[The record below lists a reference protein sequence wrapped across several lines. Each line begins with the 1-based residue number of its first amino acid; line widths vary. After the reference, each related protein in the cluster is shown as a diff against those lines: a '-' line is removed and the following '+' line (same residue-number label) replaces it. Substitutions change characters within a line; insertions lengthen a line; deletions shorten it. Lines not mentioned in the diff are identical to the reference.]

1 MSQKVEQPHRDEPGL
16 PRPPYSRYRAKRFFG
31 SSHWWATE
39 RLLVLPRT
47 VAVLDVGSGSGEI
60 GRALQARGFTEL
72 YAVEVD
78 AASVTATRSYYKRI
92 EESIDHFR
100 GCTFDVVV
108 LLDVLE
114 HVEHPR
120 ALLADAAS
128 LLRPGGSVLISVP
141 NIGHWSARLL
151 MMFGV
156 FRFADRGILDPTHR
170 HFFTRQ
176 RILELLE
183 SSPHLAIE
191 EFSSSISP
199 IELVVP
205 QALHT
210 VRPFQW
216 LTAIRWRLAQRFPE
230 IGAYQ
235 HLVRLSIRAPTAS

>member
-39 RLLVLPRT
+39 RLLSLPRT

-60 GRALQARGFTEL
+60 GRALQERGFTEL

-78 AASVTATRSYYKRI
+78 SASVTATRSYYKRI
-92 EESIDHFR
+92 EESLDGFR
-100 GCTFDVVV
+100 GRTFDAAV

-114 HVEHPR
+114 HVEDPR

-128 LLRPGGSVLISVP
+128 LVRPGGSLLLSVP

-151 MMFGV
+151 MTFGLL
-156 FRFADRGILDPTHR
+156 RFSNRGILDPTHR

-176 RILELLE
+176 RLIELLE
-183 SSPHLAIE
+183 HFPNLAIE
-191 EFSSSISP
+191 ELTSSISP
-199 IELVVP
+199 VELILP
-205 QALHT
+205 QPIHCL
-210 VRPFQW
+210 RPFQW
-216 LTAIRWRLAQRFPE
+216 LTSIRWRLAQRLPE

-235 HLVRLSIRAPTAS
+235 HLVRFSRRAPTAS